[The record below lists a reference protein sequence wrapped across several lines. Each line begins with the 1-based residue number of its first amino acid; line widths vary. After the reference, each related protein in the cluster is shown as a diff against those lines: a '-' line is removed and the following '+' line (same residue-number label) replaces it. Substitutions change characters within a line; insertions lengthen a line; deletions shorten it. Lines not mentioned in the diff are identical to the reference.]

1 MQFISIT
8 EYFYKLYSA
17 ILLIT
22 LPPITSFI
30 ALYLQP
36 VELQK
41 DIEKEPKAFL
51 LFSTAV
57 LFLWAAMLIFF
68 NKKIKSLRIRQG
80 LRQKLEKYFGLTIVR
95 YLTFCLTGMVLASG
109 FYVLRNDFFTYFF
122 VVQLLLAAMLWPMP
136 SKVSRDL
143 KLKGDEREM
152 VYYKKDVL

>member
-41 DIEKEPKAFL
+41 DIEKEPTAFL
-51 LFSTAV
+51 LFSCAV

-95 YLTFCLTGMVLASG
+95 YLTFCLTGMVLAAG

-122 VVQLLLAAMLWPMP
+122 VAQLLLAAMLWPMP

>member
-57 LFLWAAMLIFF
+57 LLLWAAMLIFF